1 MTPEW
6 IFGLAGVLA
15 AAAPLTIA
23 VIGETFSERAG
34 VVNLSVNGA
43 MLLAAMAAFAV
54 AVQTGS
60 LALGFLVGALIGAV
74 MALVVAFA
82 SLTLRQSQ
90 VAVGLVLAL
99 LGRDL
104 AYFLGNPFMGVPGP
118 RVGHI
123 PIPLLAELPVLGP
136 LFFQQSPLVYI
147 AFLTIALAWVWIFR
161 TRPGLVLRGVGE
173 RPPAAFT
180 RGIPVTRV
188 RYLYA
193 VLGGALVGLAG
204 AAYTL
209 DLKGGWQGPI
219 SGIDGIGWIVLAITI
234 FGGWHPVRGAF
245 GAFLFALLQ
254 WLSLVL
260 QPRLPGIPS
269 QVLNVAP
276 FPLMIFTLLLTNLG
290 NTEWVQTMLTRLP
303 ASSRRIALRIL
314 RSLQVSPPAALGVAF
329 EEE

>member
-6 IFGLAGVLA
+6 VFGLGGVLA
-15 AAAPLTIA
+15 AAAPLLIA
-23 VIGETFSERAG
+23 VVGETFSERAG

-43 MLLAAMAAFAV
+43 MLLAAMAGFAV
-54 AVQTGS
+54 AVRTGS
-60 LALGFLVGALIGAV
+60 LELGFLAGVAIGAL
-74 MALVVAFA
+74 MALIVAFA

-118 RVGHI
+118 RVGTI
-123 PIPLLAELPVLGP
+123 PIPFLKDLPLVGP
-136 LFFQQSPLVYI
+136 LLFQQSPVVYVALV
-147 AFLTIALAWVWIFR
+147 TVVLAWLWIFQ
-161 TRPGLVLRGVGE
+161 TRPGLALRCVGE
-173 RPPAAFT
+173 RPPAAFA
-180 RGIPVTRV
+180 RGVPVTRV
-188 RYLYA
+188 RYVYA
-193 VLGGALVGLAG
+193 VLGGALVGFAG

-234 FGGWHPVRGAF
+234 FGGWHPVRGAL
-245 GAFLFALLQ
+245 GALLFALLQ

-260 QPRLPGIPS
+260 QPQLPGIPS

-276 FPLMIFTLLLTNLG
+276 FPLMIFALLLTNLG
-290 NTEWVQTMLTRLP
+290 NTEWVQTVLSRLP
-303 ASSRRIALRIL
+303 ESGRRLVIRLLRA
-314 RSLQVSPPAALGVAF
+314 LQVSPPAALGMAF

>member
-1 MTPEW
+1 MMPEW
-6 IFGLAGVLA
+6 VFGLGGVLA
-15 AAAPLTIA
+15 AAAPLLIA
-23 VIGETFSERAG
+23 VVGETFSERAG

-43 MLLAAMAAFAV
+43 MLLAAMAGFAV
-54 AVQTGS
+54 AVRTGS
-60 LALGFLVGALIGAV
+60 LELGFLAGAAIGGLMALI
-74 MALVVAFA
+74 VAFA

-118 RVGHI
+118 RVGAI
-123 PIPLLAELPVLGP
+123 PIPFLKDLPLVGP
-136 LFFQQSPLVYI
+136 LLFQQSPVVYV
-147 AFLTIALAWVWIFR
+147 AVVTVALAWLWIFQ
-161 TRPGLVLRGVGE
+161 TRPGLVLRCVGE
-173 RPPAAFT
+173 RPPAAFA
-180 RGIPVTRV
+180 RGVPVTRV
-188 RYLYA
+188 RYAYA
-193 VLGGALVGLAG
+193 VLGGALVGFAG

-234 FGGWHPVRGAF
+234 FGGWHPVRGAL
-245 GAFLFALLQ
+245 GALLFALLQ

-260 QPRLPGIPS
+260 QPQLPGIPS

-276 FPLMIFTLLLTNLG
+276 FPLMIFALLLTNLG
-290 NTEWVQTMLTRLP
+290 NTEWVQTALSRLP
-303 ASSRRIALRIL
+303 ESGRRLALRLL
-314 RSLQVSPPAALGVAF
+314 RALQVSPPAALGTAF

>member
-15 AAAPLTIA
+15 AAAPLLIA
-23 VIGETFSERAG
+23 VVGETFSERAG

-43 MLLAAMAAFAV
+43 MLLAAMAGFAV
-54 AVQTGS
+54 AVRTGS
-60 LALGFLVGALIGAV
+60 LELGFLTGAIIGAL
-74 MALVVAFA
+74 MALVVVFA

-104 AYFLGNPFMGVPGP
+104 AYFLGNPFMGMPGP
-118 RVGHI
+118 RVGAL
-123 PIPLLAELPVLGP
+123 PIPVLNDLPLLGP
-136 LFFQQSPLVYI
+136 PLFQQSPVVYI
-147 AFLTIALAWVWIFR
+147 SLLTVALAWVWIFR
-161 TRPGLVLRGVGE
+161 THPGLVLRCVGE
-173 RPPAAFT
+173 RPPAAFA
-180 RGIPVTRV
+180 RGVPVTRI
-188 RYLYA
+188 RYAYA
-193 VLGGALVGLAG
+193 VLGGALVGFAG

-260 QPRLPGIPS
+260 QPSLPGIPS

-276 FPLMIFTLLLTNLG
+276 FPLMIFALLLTNLG
-290 NTEWVQTMLTRLP
+290 NTEWVQTSLSRLP
-303 ASSRRIALRIL
+303 ESSRRFAFRIL
-314 RSLQVSPPAALGVAF
+314 RSLQVSPPAALGMVF

>member
-1 MTPEW
+1 MMPEW

-15 AAAPLTIA
+15 AAAPLLIA
-23 VIGETFSERAG
+23 VVGETLSERAG

-43 MLLAAMAAFAV
+43 MLLAAMAGFAI
-54 AVQTGS
+54 AVRTGS
-60 LALGFLVGALIGAV
+60 LELGFLTGAIIGAL

-118 RVGHI
+118 RVGAL
-123 PIPLLAELPVLGP
+123 PIPVLNDLPLLGP
-136 LFFQQSPLVYI
+136 LLFQQSPVVYI
-147 AFLTIALAWVWIFR
+147 SLLTVALAWVWIFR
-161 TRPGLVLRGVGE
+161 THPGLVLRCVGE
-173 RPPAAFT
+173 RPPAAFV
-180 RGIPVTRV
+180 RGIPVTRI
-188 RYLYA
+188 RYAYA
-193 VLGGALVGLAG
+193 VLGGALVGFAG

-245 GAFLFALLQ
+245 GALLFALLQ

-260 QPRLPGIPS
+260 QPSLPGIPS
-269 QVLNVAP
+269 QVLHVAP
-276 FPLMIFTLLLTNLG
+276 FPLMIFALLLTNLG
-290 NTEWVQTMLTRLP
+290 NTEWVQTALSRLP
-303 ASSRRIALRIL
+303 ESSRRLALRIL
-314 RSLQVSPPAALGVAF
+314 RSLQVSPPAALGTVF

>member
-6 IFGLAGVLA
+6 VFGLGGVLA
-15 AAAPLTIA
+15 AAAPLLIA
-23 VIGETFSERAG
+23 VVGETFSERAG

-43 MLLAAMAAFAV
+43 MLLAAMAGFAV
-54 AVQTGS
+54 AVRTGS
-60 LALGFLVGALIGAV
+60 LELGFLAGAAIGAL
-74 MALVVAFA
+74 MALIVAFA

-118 RVGHI
+118 RVGAI
-123 PIPLLAELPVLGP
+123 PIPFLKDLPLVGP
-136 LFFQQSPLVYI
+136 LLFQQSPVVYV
-147 AFLTIALAWVWIFR
+147 AVVTVALAWLWIFQ
-161 TRPGLVLRGVGE
+161 TRPGLALRCVGE
-173 RPPAAFT
+173 RPSAAFA
-180 RGIPVTRV
+180 RGVPVTRV
-188 RYLYA
+188 RYAYT
-193 VLGGALVGLAG
+193 VLGGALVGFAG

-234 FGGWHPVRGAF
+234 FGGWHPVRGAL
-245 GAFLFALLQ
+245 GALLFALLQ

-260 QPRLPGIPS
+260 QPQLPGIPS

-276 FPLMIFTLLLTNLG
+276 FPLMIFALLLTNLG
-290 NTEWVQTMLTRLP
+290 NTEWVQTALSRLP
-303 ASSRRIALRIL
+303 ESGRRLALRLL
-314 RSLQVSPPAALGVAF
+314 RALQVSPPAALGTAF

>member
-6 IFGLAGVLA
+6 VFGLAGVLA

-60 LALGFLVGALIGAV
+60 LVSGFLVGALIGAV

-123 PIPLLAELPVLGP
+123 PIPWLAELPVLGP

-147 AFLTIALAWVWIFR
+147 AFLTILLAWVWIFR

-188 RYLYA
+188 RYRYA

-234 FGGWHPVRGAF
+234 FGGWHPVRGAL

-290 NTEWVQTMLTRLP
+290 NTEWAQTMLARLP

>member
-1 MTPEW
+1 
-6 IFGLAGVLA
+6 
-15 AAAPLTIA
+15 AAPLTIA

-60 LALGFLVGALIGAV
+60 LVSGFLVGALIGAV

-123 PIPLLAELPVLGP
+123 PIPWLAELPVLGP

-147 AFLTIALAWVWIFR
+147 AFLTILLAWVWIFR

-188 RYLYA
+188 RYRYA

-234 FGGWHPVRGAF
+234 FGGWHPVRGAL

-290 NTEWVQTMLTRLP
+290 NTEWAQTMLARLP